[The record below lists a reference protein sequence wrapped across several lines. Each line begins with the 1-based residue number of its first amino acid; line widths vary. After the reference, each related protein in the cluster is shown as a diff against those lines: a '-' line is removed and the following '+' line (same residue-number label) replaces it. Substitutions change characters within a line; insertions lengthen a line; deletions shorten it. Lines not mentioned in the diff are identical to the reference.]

1 MKLGAVLSKIP
12 QFNELLRGVS
22 QGQSP
27 FGCVGLSQIHK
38 AHFAAG
44 LYESLAVPAVLVA
57 PDDPSAVRLFEDL
70 SALLPERQVLLF
82 PSKEIMLHSAE
93 AASGEYEFARLGC
106 LEALRHA
113 KPFVV
118 ASAEAAMQYTISP
131 EALRERSALLKGSFS
146 GGPEGLVS
154 LLVTAG
160 YSRCEQVEGTCTFA
174 TRGGCRH
181 GAGADR
187 PL

>member
-57 PDDPSAVRLFEDL
+57 PDDPSAVRRFEDL
-70 SALLPERQVLLF
+70 SALLPERMCADILYAPDMWHDYRAGMACLT
-82 PSKEIMLHSAE
+82 AE
-93 AASGEYEFARLGC
+93 RMF
-106 LEALRHA
+106 EA
-113 KPFVV
+113 V
-118 ASAEAAMQYTISP
+118 Q
-131 EALRERSALLKGSFS
+131 
-146 GGPEGLVS
+146 LVR
-154 LLVTAG
+154 A
-160 YSRCEQVEGTCTFA
+160 
-174 TRGGCRH
+174 
-181 GAGADR
+181 
-187 PL
+187 